1 MPKLTDRPKQKQLI
15 AEAAWRVILEKGV
28 QKTSARNIAKEAG
41 LSLGALRYYFD
52 SQDDLL
58 DYADRL
64 VHARLAEKID
74 EIFQDDLQPKTKI
87 SKVLLCL
94 LPAGGEQGMEAK
106 VRVSMKFAT
115 VKQAGS
121 AAAVQDAAFSAAKN
135 IVSYLALLNLLE
147 KEADLSLETERLYSL
162 INGLAV
168 DLLLHPETTEEKK
181 TENLVMYHLNSICT
195 EKFGEVE

>member
-52 SQDDLL
+52 SQDDLI

-94 LPAGGEQGMEAK
+94 LPIGGAQGMEAK

-121 AAAVQDAAFSAAKN
+121 ADAAQDAAYSAAKN
-135 IVSYLALLNLLE
+135 IVSYLALLNLLG
-147 KEADLSLETERLYSL
+147 KKADLALETERLFSL

-168 DLLLHPETTEEKK
+168 DLLLHPEAMGEKK
-181 TENLVMYHLNSICT
+181 TENLIMYHLNSICI
-195 EKFGEVE
+195 EKFGDVE